1 MSQGPGFP
9 VPPPSPPP
17 RVGSQAWGATSL
29 LKLMISVR
37 NPCHGSLPET
47 FAFGG
52 APERGFLAEADNF
65 FNGFLA
71 PQGILGEHVAKHIDI
86 CRFE

>member
-1 MSQGPGFP
+1 MLACVCPGSRGLGPPLGKVVLNP
-9 VPPPSPPP
+9 GPY
-17 RVGSQAWGATSL
+17 SL

-52 APERGFLAEADNF
+52 APERGFLAEADHF